1 MFNKN
6 PLATKI
12 KNELKLRGIS
22 ERQKAICL
30 RHSNGR
36 TDNIKKLS
44 AIESEKIL
52 KVLSEFT
59 DETLLKHVYLA
70 ALELSIITQPS
81 PSIINNN
88 LIIDFL
94 KSEKVIHPETNEMP
108 IQNLKRKVKIVTP
121 FKHLKFGE
129 KELLLSVLGERLIQK
144 QSKGN

>member
-6 PLATKI
+6 SLADKI
-12 KNELKLRGIS
+12 KKELKIRGIS
-22 ERQKAICL
+22 ERQKALCL

-52 KVLSEFT
+52 QALSQFT
-59 DETLLKHVYLA
+59 DETLLNHIYGT
-70 ALELSIITQPS
+70 ALELSIITQSVPS
-81 PSIINNN
+81 MINDN

-108 IQNLKRKVKIVTP
+108 IQDSQRKVKIVTP
-121 FKHLKFGE
+121 FEHLKFDE
-129 KELLLSVLGERLIQK
+129 KELLLSVLGGSLIK
-144 QSKGN
+144 KNMSN